1 MAKNIKEA
9 VLKANEFKLTDL
21 PLTVVLG
28 IFMLI
33 LFSQLSTK
41 FMTVSNMMNVIV
53 QVASGVGIISIAAFM
68 AICST
73 GVDLSLGG
81 TIAFAGM
88 TAGKIIVWDL
98 PILNSVRAISP
109 VLVVIIA
116 VIAASI
122 VGLLIGALNGLILSK
137 TKIPA
142 FIVTLATFRIGETM
156 ARIIGQGTSIKISDE
171 TFRFLGGGSLYSVM
185 IGERTIGLLPV
196 TMLVMIPLYVIFQ
209 IIMKRT
215 RFGTHVYAIGGN
227 YDAAVLSGIN
237 VERTRFM
244 VFLLN
249 GLLAAFAGILL
260 ASRLA
265 SAIAATGLGMEFD
278 GIAAAVVGGASMTGG
293 KSTPLRTLIGAFLIG
308 TLRNGLNLI
317 GMENSL
323 QMITIGLVMGIIVA
337 VDVTR
342 SKGE

>member
-1 MAKNIKEA
+1 MANNPKS
-9 VLKANEFKLTDL
+9 ANLTLIGKRFSNL

-28 IFMLI
+28 AAMLMF
-33 LFSQLSTK
+33 FSLMTNK

-53 QVASGVGIISIAAFM
+53 QVSSGVGIIAIASFL

-81 TIAFAGM
+81 TIAVAGM
-88 TAGKIIVWDL
+88 MAGKIIVWET
-98 PILNSVRAISP
+98 PFLNNIRAASP
-109 VLVVIIA
+109 VLLVLIA
-116 VIAASI
+116 IAAASV

-137 TKIPA
+137 TRIPA
-142 FIVTLATFRIGETM
+142 FIITLATFKIGETI
-156 ARIIGQGTSIKISDE
+156 ARIIGQGTSIQISDE
-171 TFRFLGGGSLYSVM
+171 TFRFLGGGSLYNVI
-185 IGERTIGLLPV
+185 IGGRTIGLLPV
-196 TMLVMIPLYVIFQ
+196 SMIVMILLYIIFQ
-209 IIMKRT
+209 VIMKHT
-215 RFGTHVYAIGGN
+215 RFGTHIYAIGGN

-237 VERTRFM
+237 VQKTRFM

-249 GLLAAFAGILL
+249 GLLAAIAGILL

-265 SAIAATGLGMEFD
+265 SSIAATGLGMEFD

-293 KSTPLRTLIGAFLIG
+293 KSTPLHTLIGAFLIG
-308 TLRNGLNLI
+308 ILRNGLNLI

-337 VDVTR
+337 VDVLR

>member
-1 MAKNIKEA
+1 MAGKSRTATLASFGK
-9 VLKANEFKLTDL
+9 KLTNL

-28 IFMLI
+28 AAMLLIFSLM
-33 LFSQLSTK
+33 SEN
-41 FMTVSNMMNVIV
+41 FMTVSNTMNVIV
-53 QVASGVGIISIAAFM
+53 QVSSGVGIISIGAFM

-88 TAGKIIVWDL
+88 MAGKIIVWDT
-98 PILNSVRAISP
+98 PILNNIRDTSP
-109 VLVVIIA
+109 VLIVIIA
-116 VIAASI
+116 IIAASF
-122 VGLLIGALNGLILSK
+122 VGLIVGALNGLILSK

-142 FIVTLATFRIGETM
+142 FIVTLATFRIGETF
-156 ARIIGQGTSIKISDE
+156 ARIIGQGTSIKITDD

-196 TMLVMIPLYVIFQ
+196 SMLVMSLLYIIFQ
-209 IIMKRT
+209 VIMKRT
-215 RFGTHVYAIGGN
+215 RFGTHIYAVGGN
-227 YDAAVLSGIN
+227 YEAAVLSGIN
-237 VERTRFM
+237 VEKTRFM

-249 GLLAAFAGILL
+249 GLLAAIAGVLL

-265 SAIAATGLGMEFD
+265 SAIAGTGLGMEFD

-308 TLRNGLNLI
+308 VLRNGLNLI

-337 VDVTR
+337 VDVAR
-342 SKGE
+342 AKGE